1 MPATWRALPRRRVD
15 SFACF
20 GTTHELMRCDD
31 GPTQE
36 GHMTTQSIL
45 FFTLVILGFG
55 SFTAALA
62 WTEYCGIHLDN
73 RLGWRH
79 LVK

>member
-1 MPATWRALPRRRVD
+1 
-15 SFACF
+15 
-20 GTTHELMRCDD
+20 
-31 GPTQE
+31 
-36 GHMTTQSIL
+36 MTMQSIL
-45 FFTLVILGFG
+45 FLTVVVVGFG

-62 WTEYCGIHLDN
+62 WAEYYCIHADS